1 MARDSLFSERI
12 IWEGRPA
19 ATRCPPLLKLA
30 GVILSVA
37 ALSMLG
43 FAVVTSVALAS
54 PPARILGWSF
64 VWATLALACFR
75 GPSWWRSGLVYALT
89 DFHVIVKRGRLR
101 RTIERGSISY
111 ARIRWSPQV
120 PGVGDLELV
129 RAVPTGALK
138 RTLSITLH
146 DVTAPDRLWAQI
158 RGAEETLSMGS
169 GTRPLPQRLEVG
181 ERVLWTATPRAS
193 TATWRQRATVGF
205 ALLSLVSLAASSKRM
220 IPVLGRIHGI
230 LGPAL
235 YVTMIVAVSLSLSIL
250 ALAAAVL
257 VYRALVR
264 PLLLRRQT
272 RYFVTTSRV
281 LILRGAEELSL
292 DRGRIAYVISAPS
305 SGSAPPAGSPT
316 TGGYETDSPS
326 GLHDLFLVLDG
337 PRARGLAMS
346 GAFHHD
352 GGEDLI
358 PVFSAIEDAETA
370 HALLTAA

>member
-12 IWEGRPA
+12 LWEGGPSDVRS
-19 ATRCPPLLKLA
+19 PPLLKWL
-30 GVILSVA
+30 GSIFSVA
-37 ALSMLG
+37 SLSMLG
-43 FAVVTSVALAS
+43 FAIVTALALGSPPSRMLLWSVA
-54 PPARILGWSF
+54 
-64 VWATLALACFR
+64 WATLAIACFR
-75 GPSWWRSGLVYALT
+75 GPIWWRSGLVYALT

-111 ARIRWSPQV
+111 ARIRWNTQV

-129 RAVPTGALK
+129 RAVPTGALR

-146 DVTAPDRLWAQI
+146 DVKAPDRLWAQI

-169 GTRPLPQRLEVG
+169 GTMPLPQRLEVG

-193 TATWRQRATVGF
+193 TASWRQRFTVAG
-205 ALLSLVSLAASSKRM
+205 ALLSLVLLAASSKRV
-220 IPVLGRIHGI
+220 IPVFAKVHGI

-235 YVTMIVAVSLSLSIL
+235 YVTMVVAVCLSLA
-250 ALAAAVL
+250 ALAASAVVL

-264 PLLLRRQT
+264 PLLLRRRT

-292 DRGRIAYVISAPS
+292 DRGRIAYVIAAPS
-305 SGSAPPAGSPT
+305 AGSNPSTPGDLAPPQ
-316 TGGYETDSPS
+316 TG
-326 GLHDLFLVLDG
+326 LQDLFLVLDG
-337 PRARGLAMS
+337 PRARGLAVS
-346 GAFHHD
+346 GAFQRTD
-352 GGEDLI
+352 GEELV